1 MFLDKMIRVVTKMT
15 VLNYLV
21 GFRKL
26 KILVFFTLA
35 VYLTKLVF
43 NFLNFYTLK
52 YNNVFKFVQFIQ
64 ASFEFVETFF

>member
-52 YNNVFKFVQFIQ
+52 YINVFKFVQFI
-64 ASFEFVETFF
+64 

>member
-52 YNNVFKFVQFIQ
+52 YNNVFKFVQFI
-64 ASFEFVETFF
+64 